1 MKIITKKSL
10 VTLENKSWKIKKNQ
24 AALLPL
30 QIGDKR
36 KFLFISVPANK
47 QGENDRIGI
56 SPFFAISTVVID
68 LDNN

>member
-1 MKIITKKSL
+1 M
-10 VTLENKSWKIKKNQ
+10 KNQ

-36 KFLFISVPANK
+36 KFLFLSVPANK

-56 SPFFAISTVVID
+56 SSFFASPTVVID
-68 LDNN
+68 LGNN